1 MQLVLAIIWKIAQLA
16 LYNNLTHSLFIVKQN
31 RQYVVLLSIS
41 LVLPLYG
48 FAMKIYMYTIRL
60 YTMPVW
66 ENIFLKLL
74 ANLAS
79 NYWNLL
85 AKIKFIN
92 QLWSEIPHLNSQ
104 YFSMKICEFY
114 NVYWLLKNKHDMW
127 SFISSSNSVNQTHDS
142 LVDCYKFYLS
152 NFIVL
157 TNFS

>member
-85 AKIKFIN
+85 AKIKF
-92 QLWSEIPHLNSQ
+92 H
-104 YFSMKICEFY
+104 
-114 NVYWLLKNKHDMW
+114 
-127 SFISSSNSVNQTHDS
+127 
-142 LVDCYKFYLS
+142 
-152 NFIVL
+152 
-157 TNFS
+157 